1 MESVLNFWLGLT
13 LSPPVIV
20 TALALGTLGEVAKR
34 AVNAKKGS
42 SGWRG
47 VYYVTLP
54 AHPVLL
60 GALLGFVPVLPVAI
74 PLAVEGYDGAA
85 RFATYLYAGI
95 VCKVAYD
102 LLVSTL
108 RRALGQKAARE
119 EDGSSS
125 GSGSDTA
132 SSDSDDEVPPH
143 S

>member
-34 AVNAKKGS
+34 AVNAEKGS
-42 SGWRG
+42 AGWRG

-60 GALLGFVPVLPVAI
+60 GALLGFIPVLPVAL

-95 VCKVAYD
+95 VCKVGYD

-119 EDGSSS
+119 ERGSLSGGGSDASSS
-125 GSGSDTA
+125 DY
-132 SSDSDDEVPPH
+132 DDVVPPQ